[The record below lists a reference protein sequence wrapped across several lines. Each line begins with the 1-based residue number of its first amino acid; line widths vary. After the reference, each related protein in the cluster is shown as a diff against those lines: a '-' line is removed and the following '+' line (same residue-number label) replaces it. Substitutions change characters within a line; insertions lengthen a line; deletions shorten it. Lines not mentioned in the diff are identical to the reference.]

1 MKKYLIILMSV
12 FTLGLAACAPEGMG
26 DKFYSKATKV
36 IDEIDDDTMEM
47 ELSDNDDLNNVRLLK
62 NKART
67 QKEKKFMNYLEQM
80 VQNQQAAI
88 NGDDNALNKYLD
100 AREEAYEV
108 LEQHTMDFE
117 FTEED

>member
-1 MKKYLIILMSV
+1 MKKYLVILMSV
-12 FTLGLAACAPEGMG
+12 FVLGLAACAPDGMG
-26 DKFYSKATKV
+26 DKFYSKAVKIV
-36 IDEIDDDTMEM
+36 NEIDDDTMEM
-47 ELSDNDDLNNVRLLK
+47 EISDGDDLSNVKLLK

-80 VQNQQAAI
+80 VQKQQAAI
-88 NGDDNALNKYLD
+88 NGDDDALNKYLD

-108 LEQHTMDFE
+108 LEHGVADFE